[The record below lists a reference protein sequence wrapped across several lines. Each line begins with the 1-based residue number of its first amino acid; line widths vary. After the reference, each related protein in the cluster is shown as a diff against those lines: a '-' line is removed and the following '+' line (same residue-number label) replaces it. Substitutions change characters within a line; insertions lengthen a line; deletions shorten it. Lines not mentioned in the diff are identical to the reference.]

1 MTPQSILSW
10 LRSIEQQSGYEILL
24 VQTVRNALMAASVVA
39 STSLVAIIG
48 VVTVGRAFPS
58 SGSGA
63 IQYAH
68 WAMSASGVVLAIS
81 LTEALLALRTLARA
95 GFGSGSGSGS
105 GAGPASDVGINQRGS
120 AKSSGDTNEESANAE
135 KFARHVAGALQQL
148 SRAAVSLAIGMSVAV
163 ISGLLFAW

>member
-24 VQTVRNALMAASVVA
+24 VQTVRNALMGASVVA
-39 STSLVAIIG
+39 STSLVAIIA
-48 VVTVGRAFPS
+48 VVTVGRTFPS
-58 SGSGA
+58 GGSGA
-63 IQYAH
+63 VQYAH
-68 WAMSASGVVLAIS
+68 WAMNASGVVLAIS
-81 LTEALLALRTLARA
+81 LTESLFALRTLARA
-95 GFGSGSGSGS
+95 GFGSGFGIGSGVGNGS
-105 GAGPASDVGINQRGS
+105 GVGIDQRGT
-120 AKSSGDTNEESANAE
+120 ANISGEANEESANAE